1 MDKVL
6 LELVKDINQWN
17 GNAYTLAALVA
28 ERQKEIDRQK
38 LIDLGFTEQAE
49 VI

>member
-6 LELVKDINQWN
+6 LELVKDLNQWN

-28 ERQKEIDRQK
+28 EKQKELDRQK
-38 LIDLGFTEQAE
+38 LIDLGFIEQAK